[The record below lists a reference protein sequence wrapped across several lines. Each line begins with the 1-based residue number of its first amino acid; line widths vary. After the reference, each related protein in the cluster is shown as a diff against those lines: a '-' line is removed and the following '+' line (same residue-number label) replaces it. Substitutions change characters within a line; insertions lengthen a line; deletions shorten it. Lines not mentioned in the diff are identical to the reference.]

1 MIRRLGVIA
10 DFMRYVSPGKARM
23 YMMYGLDL
31 VPGRRHGMYLFDIN
45 GKRYMNFH
53 CNGGV
58 FNLGHN
64 NQEVRAVV
72 SEALRHFDAGS
83 TLAHAPLR
91 ATLAARLADLMPG
104 GVARVLLCTS
114 GSEANDAAI
123 KAAMRFTGRT
133 GVISA
138 NGAYHGGS
146 GLAVAAGDPAFRA
159 PFGPPFPGFT
169 QVPFGDFDALSRAV
183 DENTAAII
191 LETIPATLGM
201 VLPPD
206 NYFPRVRQLC
216 DERGVI
222 MISDEVQTGLGRT
235 GKLWGIDHWDTK
247 PDAVVIGKGLSGG
260 IYPMAAACFT
270 PELAAA
276 LESLPFAHHSDSG
289 GPDIGCAAALCV
301 LETVSSPVFL
311 NRVNERAALF
321 AELFDVIIKKYSR
334 HIVELRQKGL
344 FMGVV
349 FDSEAKCTLMVKSLF
364 DNGIYAVYAGNDK
377 RVLQFLPVLTI
388 TEDEAHAAMRVFEKA
403 LKNLDKIHFRILRA
417 VLDRAAPK
425 TV

>member
-23 YMMYGLDL
+23 YLLYGIDL
-31 VPGRRHGMYLFDIN
+31 VPGKRSGIYIHDIN

-64 NQEVRAVV
+64 NPDTRAAVAD
-72 SEALRHFDAGS
+72 ALRRWDMGGA
-83 TLAHAPLR
+83 LAHAPLR
-91 ATLAARLADLMPG
+91 EELAARLADLMPG
-104 GVARVLLCTS
+104 GVSRALLCTS
-114 GSEANDAAI
+114 GSEANDAAM
-123 KAAMRFTGRT
+123 KAAMKFTGRT
-133 GVISA
+133 GIVSA

-146 GLAVAAGDPAFRA
+146 GLSVAAGDPAFRT
-159 PFGPPFPGFT
+159 PFGPPFPGFV
-169 QVPFGDFDALSRAV
+169 QVPFGDFDTIDAAV
-183 DENTAAII
+183 NETTAAVI

-206 NYFPRVRQLC
+206 DYFPRVRRLC
-216 DERGVI
+216 DERGAV
-222 MISDEVQTGLGRT
+222 MIADEVQTGLGRT
-235 GKLWGIDHWDTK
+235 GKLWAVDHWDTR

-276 LESLPFAHHSDSG
+276 FESLPFAHHSDSG
-289 GPDIGCAAALCV
+289 GPDPGCAAALCV
-301 LETVSSPVFL
+301 LDMVSAPAFL
-311 NRVNERAALF
+311 ERVNERAALF
-321 AELFDVIIKKYSR
+321 SELFRNLISEFPHR
-334 HIVELRQKGL
+334 IVELRQKGL

-349 FDSEAKCTLMVKSLF
+349 FDSEATCTLMVKSLF

-377 RVLQFLPVLTI
+377 RVLQFLPALTI
-388 TEDEAHAAMRVFEKA
+388 TEDEARAAMNVFEKA
-403 LKNLDKIHFRILRA
+403 LRNIDGLTYKIFRAILG
-417 VLDRAAPK
+417 RAAPK